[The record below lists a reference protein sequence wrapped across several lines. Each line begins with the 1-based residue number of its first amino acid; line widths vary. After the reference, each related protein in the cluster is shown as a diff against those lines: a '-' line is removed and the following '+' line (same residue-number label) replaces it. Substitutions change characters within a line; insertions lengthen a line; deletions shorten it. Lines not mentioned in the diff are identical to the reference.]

1 MCITQWIYFIISFR
15 SSIRRK
21 RMSFFAFAS
30 IYDISR
36 DRFCRRDVRNLRAKN
51 ARYDASMRHCASLRT
66 IRRRSCERSFLRLH
80 RHLQR
85 RLQFRLIWHF
95 SLSFRSHHFV
105 SFFIAY
111 RLIRNTQHIR
121 KCIACN
127 ESIKINWKFVY
138 NDECFKQFHRMFCI
152 VEFHDHWF
160 NEIRCIER
168 IVFVCVNDVV

>member
-1 MCITQWIYFIISFR
+1 MCITQWIYLFIILFR

-36 DRFCRRDVRNLRAKN
+36 DRFCRRDVRNLHAKN
-51 ARYDASMRHCASLRT
+51 ARCDALMRHCALLRT

-95 SLSFRSHHFV
+95 LLSFRSHHFV

-111 RLIRNTQHIR
+111 RLIRNTRHEFYFVSHAMNQ
-121 KCIACN
+121 
-127 ESIKINWKFVY
+127 SIVNSFITTKLSKIFI
-138 NDECFKQFHRMFCI
+138 ECFLSSNFTI
-152 VEFHDHWF
+152 
-160 NEIRCIER
+160 IE
-168 IVFVCVNDVV
+168 